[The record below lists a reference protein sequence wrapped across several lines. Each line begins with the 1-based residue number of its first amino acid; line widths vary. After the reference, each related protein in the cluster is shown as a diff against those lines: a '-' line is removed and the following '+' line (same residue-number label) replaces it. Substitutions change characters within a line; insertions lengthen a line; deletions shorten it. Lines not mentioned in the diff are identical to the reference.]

1 MKSIKNLLAGAAL
14 ALTVFAVTQSDVRAA
29 DNSEVPLRPL
39 RTTMVVTNGANV
51 KIDAD
56 AGDVRVVTWMF
67 DKVAIESTGGEYT
80 LERTTTQDGNTIL
93 FHAKQ
98 IDPTKPLDRKG
109 ITHTL
114 YVPASSHLEIFS
126 GNGNVFVNGVYGDVK
141 VAADQGETTLEH
153 VSAIT
158 EVISSTGMNLFDAP
172 PALAVPAQQQVAF
185 DLPGTSFAE

>member
-1 MKSIKNLLAGAAL
+1 MKSIRNLLAGAAL
-14 ALTVFAVTQSDVRAA
+14 ALTMFAVTKSDVRAA
-29 DNSEVPLRPL
+29 DNSEVPLRPV
-39 RTTMVVTNGANV
+39 RTTMVVSNGANV

-98 IDPTKPLDRKG
+98 IDPTRPVDRKG

-114 YVPASSHLEIFS
+114 YVPASTHLEIFS
-126 GNGNVFVNGVYGDVK
+126 GNGNVFVNGIYGDVK

-158 EVISSTGMNLFDAP
+158 EVISNTGTDLSDAA
-172 PALAVPAQQQVAF
+172 PALAVPAHQKVAF

>member
-1 MKSIKNLLAGAAL
+1 MKSIRNLLAGAAL

-39 RTTMVVTNGANV
+39 RTTMVVSNGANV

-98 IDPTKPLDRKG
+98 IDPTKPLDRTG

-126 GNGNVFVNGVYGDVK
+126 GNGNVFINGVYGDVK

-158 EVISSTGMNLFDAP
+158 EVISSTGMNLFDTP
-172 PALAVPAQQQVAF
+172 PALAVPVQQQVAF

>member
-14 ALTVFAVTQSDVRAA
+14 TLAMFAVTQSDVRAA
-29 DNSEVPLRPL
+29 DNSEVPLHPV
-39 RTTMVVTNGANV
+39 RTTMVVSNGANV

-67 DKVAIESTGGEYT
+67 DKVAIESRGGEYT

-98 IDPTKPLDRKG
+98 IDPSKPLDGKG

-114 YVPASSHLEIFS
+114 YVPASTHLEIFS

-158 EVISSTGMNLFDAP
+158 EVISNTGMVLSDAGS
-172 PALAVPAQQQVAF
+172 ALAVPAHQQVAF